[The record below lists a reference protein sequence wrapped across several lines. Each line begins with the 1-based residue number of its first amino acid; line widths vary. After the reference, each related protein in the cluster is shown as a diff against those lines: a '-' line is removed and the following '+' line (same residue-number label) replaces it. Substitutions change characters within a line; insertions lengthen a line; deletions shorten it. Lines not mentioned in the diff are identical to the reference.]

1 MQKKLLVWLLPVLF
15 GWQVVDSTEIPFK
28 LTAQEEYEL
37 TQTVYD
43 QYFQTIPQNPN
54 VFQTETLY
62 SDLELTD
69 VAGQLQPNQAFS
81 ITDVAVN
88 SKKELVF
95 QVDNTSYIL
104 ADTSKLF
111 ADVVLAEN
119 LVEQTYWTN
128 KNVVVL
134 SSPIANQAKEVK
146 TDLKSYQAV
155 NVTKIATTPLGD
167 FAYIADKGW
176 IAIGDLATV
185 DNRMEAVQDLL
196 TQKYSKNN
204 IGIYVKQLSTGQ
216 SAGLNQDRVFYS
228 ASIAKLPILYYVQE
242 QINAGQVDLTTKV
255 KYTAD
260 SMSFPGA
267 YVVGGS
273 GSLSKTPDN
282 KEYSVEEL
290 INKTAKES
298 DNVAS
303 NLLSYYVTH
312 QFNDD
317 FYQNITAITG
327 SKWDMVTRET
337 TAEVAGKMMEA
348 LYEQEGYV
356 LESLISTQFD
366 NQRISKDIAVPVA
379 HKIGDADD
387 VKHDVAIVYAESPFV
402 LSIFTDKSS
411 YDEITQIAND
421 VYGILK

>member
-1 MQKKLLVWLLPVLF
+1 MQKKLFIWILPALF
-15 GWQVVDSTEIPFK
+15 SISVIDSTEIPFQ

-37 TQTVYD
+37 TQTVYN
-43 QYFQTIPQNPN
+43 QYFQVVPQNPN
-54 VFQTETLY
+54 VFQVENLY
-62 SDLELTD
+62 SDLELTQ
-69 VAGQLQPNQAFS
+69 VVGQLKPNQAFS
-81 ITDVAVN
+81 ITDVNVN

-95 QVDNTSYIL
+95 QIDNASYIV
-104 ADTSKLF
+104 ADTHKLF
-111 ADVVLAEN
+111 DDAVLAET

-128 KNVVVL
+128 KNITVL
-134 SSPIANQAKEVK
+134 SSPISNQAKEVK
-146 TDLKSYQAV
+146 TDLQSYQPV
-155 NVTKIATTPLGD
+155 NISKIVTTPLGD
-167 FAYIADKGW
+167 FAYVADKGW
-176 IAIGDLATV
+176 LDMEDLSAT
-185 DNRMEAVQDLL
+185 DNRMDAVQEMLN
-196 TQKYSKNN
+196 QKYSKDT
-204 IGIYVKQLSTGQ
+204 IGVYVKQLSTGQ
-216 SAGLNQDRVFYS
+216 KVGVNQDKTFYS

-242 QINAGQVDLTTKV
+242 QINARQVDLTTKV
-255 KYTAD
+255 KYTVE

-282 KEYSVEEL
+282 KEYSIEEL

-303 NLLSYYVTH
+303 NLLSYYVTN
-312 QFNDD
+312 QFDD
-317 FYQNITAITG
+317 NFYQLTTAVTG
-327 SKWDMVTRET
+327 SRWDMVTRET
-337 TAEVAGKMMEA
+337 SAEVAGNMMEA
-348 LYEQEGYV
+348 IYYQNGYV
-356 LESLISTQFD
+356 LESLLSTQFD

-421 VYGILK
+421 IYGILK

>member
-54 VFQTETLY
+54 VFQVENLY
-62 SDLELTD
+62 SDLELTQ
-69 VAGQLQPNQAFS
+69 VVGQLKPNQAFS
-81 ITDVAVN
+81 ITDVIVN

-95 QVDNTSYIL
+95 QIDNASYIV
-104 ADTSKLF
+104 ADTNKLF
-111 ADVVLAEN
+111 DDVVLTETF
-119 LVEQTYWTN
+119 VEQTYWTN
-128 KNVVVL
+128 KNLTVL

-146 TDLKSYQAV
+146 TDIQAYQAV
-155 NVTKIATTPLGD
+155 TISKISTTPIGD
-167 FAYIADKGW
+167 FAYVADKGW
-176 IAIGDLATV
+176 ITMDDLSTV
-185 DNRMEAVQDLL
+185 DNRMEAVQALL

-216 SAGLNQDRVFYS
+216 SAGLNQDKVFYS

-242 QINAGQVDLTTKV
+242 QINTGQIDLTTKV
-255 KYTAD
+255 KYTAE
-260 SMSFPGA
+260 SMVFPGA

-282 KEYSVEEL
+282 KEYSLEEL

-303 NLLSYYVTH
+303 NLLSYYVTNR
-312 QFNDD
+312 FDD
-317 FYQNITAITG
+317 NFYQLTTAVTG
-327 SKWDMVTRET
+327 SRWDMVTRET
-337 TAEVAGKMMEA
+337 SAEVAGNMMEA
-348 LYEQEGYV
+348 IYNQNGYV
-356 LESLISTQFD
+356 LESLLSTQFD

-421 VYGILK
+421 IYGILK

>member
-1 MQKKLLVWLLPVLF
+1 MQKKLFIWILPALF
-15 GWQVVDSTEIPFK
+15 SISVIDSTEIPFQ

-37 TQTVYD
+37 TQTVYN
-43 QYFQTIPQNPN
+43 QYFQVVPQNPN
-54 VFQTETLY
+54 VFQVENLY
-62 SDLELTD
+62 SDLELTQ
-69 VAGQLQPNQAFS
+69 VVGQLKPNQAFS
-81 ITDVAVN
+81 ITDVNVN

-95 QVDNTSYIL
+95 QIDNASYIV
-104 ADTSKLF
+104 ADTHKLF
-111 ADVVLAEN
+111 DDAVLAET

-128 KNVVVL
+128 KNITVL
-134 SSPIANQAKEVK
+134 SSPISNQAKEVK
-146 TDLKSYQAV
+146 TDLQSYQPV
-155 NVTKIATTPLGD
+155 NISKIATTPLGD
-167 FAYIADKGW
+167 FAYVADKGW
-176 IAIGDLATV
+176 LDMEDLSAT
-185 DNRMEAVQDLL
+185 DNRMDAVQEMLN
-196 TQKYSKNN
+196 QKYSKDT
-204 IGIYVKQLSTGQ
+204 IGVYVKQLSTGQ
-216 SAGLNQDRVFYS
+216 KVGVNQDKTFYS

-242 QINAGQVDLTTKV
+242 QINARQVDLTTKV
-255 KYTAD
+255 KYTVE

-282 KEYSVEEL
+282 KEYSIEEL

-303 NLLSYYVTH
+303 NLLSYYVTN
-312 QFNDD
+312 QFDD
-317 FYQNITAITG
+317 NFYQLTTAVTG
-327 SKWDMVTRET
+327 SRWDMVTRET
-337 TAEVAGKMMEA
+337 SAEVAGNMMEA
-348 LYEQEGYV
+348 IYYQNGYV
-356 LESLISTQFD
+356 LESLLSTQFD

-421 VYGILK
+421 IYGILK

>member
-1 MQKKLLVWLLPVLF
+1 MQKKLFIWILPALF
-15 GWQVVDSTEIPFK
+15 SISVIDSTEIPFQ

-37 TQTVYD
+37 TQTVYN
-43 QYFQTIPQNPN
+43 QYFQVVPQNPN
-54 VFQTETLY
+54 VFQVENLY
-62 SDLELTD
+62 SDLELTQ
-69 VAGQLQPNQAFS
+69 VVGQLKPNQAFF
-81 ITDVAVN
+81 ITDVTVN

-95 QVDNTSYIL
+95 QIDNASYIV
-104 ADTSKLF
+104 ADTHKLF
-111 ADVVLAEN
+111 DDAVLAET

-128 KNVVVL
+128 KNITVL
-134 SSPIANQAKEVK
+134 SSPISNQAKEVK
-146 TDLKSYQAV
+146 TDLQSYQPV
-155 NVTKIATTPLGD
+155 NISKIATTPLGD
-167 FAYIADKGW
+167 FAYVADKGW
-176 IAIGDLATV
+176 LDMEDLSAT
-185 DNRMEAVQDLL
+185 DNRMDAVQEMLN
-196 TQKYSKNN
+196 QKYSKDT
-204 IGIYVKQLSTGQ
+204 IGVYVKQLSTGQ
-216 SAGLNQDRVFYS
+216 KVGVNQDKTFYS

-255 KYTAD
+255 KYTAE

-282 KEYSVEEL
+282 KEYSIEEL

-303 NLLSYYVTH
+303 NLLSYYVTN
-312 QFNDD
+312 QFDD
-317 FYQNITAITG
+317 NFYQLTTAVTG
-327 SKWDMVTRET
+327 RRWDMVTRET
-337 TAEVAGKMMEA
+337 SAEVAGNMMEA
-348 LYEQEGYV
+348 IYNQNGYI
-356 LESLISTQFD
+356 LESLLSTQFD

-421 VYGILK
+421 IYGILK

>member
-1 MQKKLLVWLLPVLF
+1 MQKKLFIWILPALF
-15 GWQVVDSTEIPFK
+15 SISVIDSTEIPFQ

-37 TQTVYD
+37 TQTVYN
-43 QYFQTIPQNPN
+43 QYFQVVPQNPN
-54 VFQTETLY
+54 VFQVENLY
-62 SDLELTD
+62 SDLELTQ
-69 VAGQLQPNQAFS
+69 VVGQLKPNQAFS
-81 ITDVAVN
+81 ITDVTVN

-95 QVDNTSYIL
+95 QIDNASYIV
-104 ADTSKLF
+104 ADTHKLF
-111 ADVVLAEN
+111 DDAVLAET

-128 KNVVVL
+128 KNITVL
-134 SSPIANQAKEVK
+134 SSPISNQAKEVK
-146 TDLKSYQAV
+146 TDLQSYQPV
-155 NVTKIATTPLGD
+155 NISKIATTPLGD
-167 FAYIADKGW
+167 FAYVADKGW
-176 IAIGDLATV
+176 LDMEDLSAT
-185 DNRMEAVQDLL
+185 DNRMDAVQEMLN
-196 TQKYSKNN
+196 QKYSKDT
-204 IGIYVKQLSTGQ
+204 IGVYVKQLSTGQ
-216 SAGLNQDRVFYS
+216 KVGVNQDKTFYS

-242 QINAGQVDLTTKV
+242 QINARQVDLTTKV
-255 KYTAD
+255 KYTVE

-282 KEYSVEEL
+282 KEYSIEEL

-303 NLLSYYVTH
+303 NLLSYYVTN
-312 QFNDD
+312 QFDD
-317 FYQNITAITG
+317 NFYQLTTAVTG
-327 SKWDMVTRET
+327 SRWDMVTRET
-337 TAEVAGKMMEA
+337 SAEVAGNMMEA
-348 LYEQEGYV
+348 IYNQNGYV
-356 LESLISTQFD
+356 LESLLSTQFD

-421 VYGILK
+421 IYGILK

>member
-1 MQKKLLVWLLPVLF
+1 MQKKLFIWILPVLF
-15 GWQVVDSTEIPFK
+15 GLQVVDSTEIPFK

-43 QYFQTIPQNPN
+43 QYFKTIPQNPN
-54 VFQTETLY
+54 VFQIETLY
-62 SDLELTD
+62 SNLELTD
-69 VAGQLQPNQAFS
+69 VAGQLQPNQVFS

-88 SKKELVF
+88 PKKELVF

-104 ADTSKLF
+104 ADTNKLF
-111 ADVVLAEN
+111 DDVVLTEK

-128 KNVVVL
+128 KNLTLL

-155 NVTKIATTPLGD
+155 NVSKIATTPMGD
-167 FAYIADKGW
+167 FAYVVDKGW
-176 IAIGDLATV
+176 IAMDELSLL
-185 DNRMEAVQDLL
+185 DNRMEAVQQLL
-196 TQKYSKNN
+196 IQKYSKDN
-204 IGIYVKQLSTGQ
+204 IGVYVKQLETGQ
-216 SAGLNQDRVFYS
+216 LAGVNQDKAFYS

-242 QINAGQVDLTTKV
+242 RINAGQVDLTTKV
-255 KYTAD
+255 KYTVE

-282 KEYSVEEL
+282 KEYSLEEL

-312 QFNDD
+312 QFNAD
-317 FYQNITAITG
+317 FYQKITAITG

-337 TAEVAGKMMEA
+337 TAEVAGEMMEA

-356 LESLISTQFD
+356 FESLKSTQFD
-366 NQRISKDIAVPVA
+366 NQRISKDITVPVA

>member
-54 VFQTETLY
+54 VFQVENLY
-62 SDLELTD
+62 SDLELTQ
-69 VAGQLQPNQAFS
+69 VVGQLKPNQAFS
-81 ITDVAVN
+81 ITDVIVN

-95 QVDNTSYIL
+95 QIDNASYIV
-104 ADTSKLF
+104 ADTNKLF
-111 ADVVLAEN
+111 DDVVLTETF
-119 LVEQTYWTN
+119 VEQTYWTN
-128 KNVVVL
+128 KNLTVL

-146 TDLKSYQAV
+146 TDIQAYQAV
-155 NVTKIATTPLGD
+155 TISKISTTPIGD
-167 FAYIADKGW
+167 FAYVADKGW
-176 IAIGDLATV
+176 IAMDDLSTV
-185 DNRMEAVQDLL
+185 DNRMEAVQALL

-216 SAGLNQDRVFYS
+216 SAGLNQDKVFYS

-242 QINAGQVDLTTKV
+242 QINAGQIDLTTKV
-255 KYTAD
+255 KYTAE
-260 SMSFPGA
+260 SMVFPGA

-282 KEYSVEEL
+282 KEYSLEEL

-312 QFNDD
+312 QFNDN

-337 TAEVAGKMMEA
+337 TAEVAGTMMEA

-356 LESLISTQFD
+356 LESLLSTQFD
-366 NQRISKDIAVPVA
+366 NQRISKDIVVPVA

-421 VYGILK
+421 IYGILK

>member
-1 MQKKLLVWLLPVLF
+1 MQKKLFIWILPALF
-15 GWQVVDSTEIPFK
+15 SISVIDSTEIPFQ

-37 TQTVYD
+37 TQTVYN
-43 QYFQTIPQNPN
+43 QYFQVVPQNPN
-54 VFQTETLY
+54 VFQVENLY
-62 SDLELTD
+62 SDLELTQ
-69 VAGQLQPNQAFS
+69 VVGQLKPNQAFS
-81 ITDVAVN
+81 ITDVTVN

-95 QVDNTSYIL
+95 QIDNASYIV
-104 ADTSKLF
+104 ADTHKLF
-111 ADVVLAEN
+111 DDAVLAET

-128 KNVVVL
+128 KNITVL
-134 SSPIANQAKEVK
+134 SSPISNQAKEVK
-146 TDLKSYQAV
+146 TDLQSYQPV
-155 NVTKIATTPLGD
+155 NISKIATTPLGD
-167 FAYIADKGW
+167 FAYVADKGW
-176 IAIGDLATV
+176 LDMEDLSAT
-185 DNRMEAVQDLL
+185 DNRMDAVQEMLN
-196 TQKYSKNN
+196 QKYSKDT
-204 IGIYVKQLSTGQ
+204 IGVYVKQLSTGQ
-216 SAGLNQDRVFYS
+216 KVGVNQDKTFYS

-242 QINAGQVDLTTKV
+242 QINARQVDLTTKV
-255 KYTAD
+255 KYTVE

-282 KEYSVEEL
+282 KEYSIEEL

-303 NLLSYYVTH
+303 NLLSYYVTN
-312 QFNDD
+312 QFDD
-317 FYQNITAITG
+317 NFYQLTTAVTG
-327 SKWDMVTRET
+327 SRWDMVTRET
-337 TAEVAGKMMEA
+337 SAEVAGNMMEA
-348 LYEQEGYV
+348 IYYQNGYV
-356 LESLISTQFD
+356 LESLLSTQFD

-421 VYGILK
+421 IYGILK

>member
-54 VFQTETLY
+54 VFQVENLY
-62 SDLELTD
+62 SDLELTQ
-69 VAGQLQPNQAFS
+69 VVGQLKPNQAFS
-81 ITDVAVN
+81 ITDVIVN

-95 QVDNTSYIL
+95 QIDNASYIV
-104 ADTSKLF
+104 ADTNKLF
-111 ADVVLAEN
+111 DDVVLTETF
-119 LVEQTYWTN
+119 VEQTYWTN
-128 KNVVVL
+128 KNITVL
-134 SSPIANQAKEVK
+134 SSPVANQAKEVK
-146 TDLKSYQAV
+146 TDIQAYQAV
-155 NVTKIATTPLGD
+155 TISKISTTPIGD
-167 FAYIADKGW
+167 FAYVADKGW
-176 IAIGDLATV
+176 ITMDDLSTV
-185 DNRMEAVQDLL
+185 DNRMEAVQALL

-216 SAGLNQDRVFYS
+216 SAGLNQDKVFYS

-242 QINAGQVDLTTKV
+242 QINTGQIDLTTKV
-255 KYTAD
+255 KYTAE
-260 SMSFPGA
+260 SMVFPGA

-282 KEYSVEEL
+282 KEYSLEEL

-303 NLLSYYVTH
+303 NLLSYYVTNR
-312 QFNDD
+312 FDD
-317 FYQNITAITG
+317 NFYQLTTAVTG
-327 SKWDMVTRET
+327 SRWDMVTRET
-337 TAEVAGKMMEA
+337 SAEVAGNMMEA
-348 LYEQEGYV
+348 IYNQNGYV
-356 LESLISTQFD
+356 LESLLSTQFD

-421 VYGILK
+421 IYGILK

>member
-54 VFQTETLY
+54 VFQVENLY
-62 SDLELTD
+62 SDLELTQ
-69 VAGQLQPNQAFS
+69 VVGQLKPNQDFS
-81 ITDVAVN
+81 ITDVNVN

-95 QVDNTSYIL
+95 QIDNASYIA
-104 ADTSKLF
+104 ADTNKLF
-111 ADVVLAEN
+111 DDVVLTETF
-119 LVEQTYWTN
+119 VEQTYWTN
-128 KNVVVL
+128 KNITVL
-134 SSPIANQAKEVK
+134 SSPVANQAKEVK
-146 TDLKSYQAV
+146 TDIQAYQAV
-155 NVTKIATTPLGD
+155 TVSKISTTPIGD
-167 FAYIADKGW
+167 FAYVADKGW
-176 IAIGDLATV
+176 IAMDDLSTV
-185 DNRMEAVQDLL
+185 DNRMEAVQALL

-216 SAGLNQDRVFYS
+216 SAGLNQDKVFYS

-242 QINAGQVDLTTKV
+242 QINTGQIDLTTKV
-255 KYTAD
+255 KYTVE
-260 SMSFPGA
+260 SMVFPGA

-282 KEYSVEEL
+282 KEYSLEEL

-312 QFNDD
+312 QFNDN

-327 SKWDMVTRET
+327 SRWDMVTRET
-337 TAEVAGKMMEA
+337 TAEVAGTMMEA

-356 LESLISTQFD
+356 LESLLSTQFD

-421 VYGILK
+421 IYGILK

>member
-54 VFQTETLY
+54 VFQVENLY
-62 SDLELTD
+62 SDLELTQ
-69 VAGQLQPNQAFS
+69 VVGQLKPNQAFS
-81 ITDVAVN
+81 ITDVIVN

-95 QVDNTSYIL
+95 QIDNASYIV
-104 ADTSKLF
+104 ADTNKLF
-111 ADVVLAEN
+111 DDVVLTETF
-119 LVEQTYWTN
+119 VEQTYWTN
-128 KNVVVL
+128 KNITVL
-134 SSPIANQAKEVK
+134 SSPVANQAKEVK
-146 TDLKSYQAV
+146 TDIQAYQAV
-155 NVTKIATTPLGD
+155 TISKISTTPIGD

-176 IAIGDLATV
+176 IAMDDLSTV
-185 DNRMEAVQDLL
+185 DNRMEAVQALL

-216 SAGLNQDRVFYS
+216 SAGLNQDKVFYS

-242 QINAGQVDLTTKV
+242 QINAGQIDLTTKV
-255 KYTAD
+255 KYTAE
-260 SMSFPGA
+260 SMVFPGA

-282 KEYSVEEL
+282 KEYSLEEL

-312 QFNDD
+312 RFDKD
-317 FYQNITAITG
+317 FEQIITDVTD

-337 TAEVAGKMMEA
+337 TAEVAGTMMEA

-356 LESLISTQFD
+356 LESLLSTQFD

-421 VYGILK
+421 IYGILK

>member
-1 MQKKLLVWLLPVLF
+1 MQKKLFIWILPTLF
-15 GWQVVDSTEIPFK
+15 SISVIDSTEIPFQ

-37 TQTVYD
+37 TQTVYN
-43 QYFQTIPQNPN
+43 QYFQVVPQNPN
-54 VFQTETLY
+54 VFQVENLY
-62 SDLELTD
+62 SDLELTQ
-69 VAGQLQPNQAFS
+69 VVGQLKPNQAFS
-81 ITDVAVN
+81 ITDVTVN

-95 QVDNTSYIL
+95 QIDNASYIV
-104 ADTSKLF
+104 ADTHKLF
-111 ADVVLAEN
+111 DDAVLAET

-128 KNVVVL
+128 KNITVL
-134 SSPIANQAKEVK
+134 SSPISNQAKEVK
-146 TDLKSYQAV
+146 TDLQSYQPV
-155 NVTKIATTPLGD
+155 NISKIATTPLGD
-167 FAYIADKGW
+167 FAYVADKGW
-176 IAIGDLATV
+176 LDMEDLSAT
-185 DNRMEAVQDLL
+185 DNRMDAVQEMLN
-196 TQKYSKNN
+196 QKYSKDT
-204 IGIYVKQLSTGQ
+204 IGVYVKQLSTGQ
-216 SAGLNQDRVFYS
+216 KVGVNQDKTFYS

-242 QINAGQVDLTTKV
+242 QINTGQVDLTTKV
-255 KYTAD
+255 KYTVE

-282 KEYSVEEL
+282 KEYSIEEL

-303 NLLSYYVTH
+303 NLLSYYVTN
-312 QFNDD
+312 QFDD
-317 FYQNITAITG
+317 NFYQLTTAVTG
-327 SKWDMVTRET
+327 RRWDMVTRET
-337 TAEVAGKMMEA
+337 SAEVAGNMMEA
-348 LYEQEGYV
+348 IYYQNGYV
-356 LESLISTQFD
+356 LESLLSTQFD

-421 VYGILK
+421 IYGILK

>member
-1 MQKKLLVWLLPVLF
+1 MQKKLLVWILPVLF
-15 GWQVVDSTEIPFK
+15 GLQVVDSTEIPFK

-43 QYFQTIPQNPN
+43 QYFKTIPQNPN
-54 VFQTETLY
+54 VFQTETFY

-69 VAGQLQPNQAFS
+69 VAGQLQPNQVFS

-88 SKKELVF
+88 DKKELVF

-104 ADTSKLF
+104 ADTNKLF
-111 ADVVLAEN
+111 ADVVLTEK

-128 KNVVVL
+128 KNLTLL

-155 NVTKIATTPLGD
+155 NVSKIATTPMGD
-167 FAYIADKGW
+167 FAYVLDKGW
-176 IAIGDLATV
+176 IAMDELSLL

-196 TQKYSKNN
+196 IQKYSKDN
-204 IGIYVKQLSTGQ
+204 IGVYVKQLETGQ
-216 SAGLNQDRVFYS
+216 LAGVNQDKAFYS

-242 QINAGQVDLTTKV
+242 RINAGQVDLTTKV

-312 QFNDD
+312 QFNAD
-317 FYQNITAITG
+317 FYQKITAITG

-337 TAEVAGKMMEA
+337 SAEVAGKMMEA

-387 VKHDVAIVYAESPFV
+387 VKHDVAIVYADSPFV

>member
-54 VFQTETLY
+54 VFQVENLY
-62 SDLELTD
+62 SDLELTQI
-69 VAGQLQPNQAFS
+69 VGQLKPNQDFS
-81 ITDVAVN
+81 ITDVNVN

-95 QVDNTSYIL
+95 QIDNASYIV
-104 ADTSKLF
+104 ADTNKLF
-111 ADVVLAEN
+111 DDVVLTETF
-119 LVEQTYWTN
+119 VEQTYWTN
-128 KNVVVL
+128 KNLTVL

-146 TDLKSYQAV
+146 TDIQAYQAV
-155 NVTKIATTPLGD
+155 TISKISTTPIGD
-167 FAYIADKGW
+167 FAYVADKGW
-176 IAIGDLATV
+176 IAMDDLSTV
-185 DNRMEAVQDLL
+185 DNRMEAVQALL

-216 SAGLNQDRVFYS
+216 SAGLNQDKVFYS

-242 QINAGQVDLTTKV
+242 QINAGQIDLTTKV
-255 KYTAD
+255 KYTAE
-260 SMSFPGA
+260 SMVFPGA

-282 KEYSVEEL
+282 KEYSLEEL

-312 QFNDD
+312 RFDKD
-317 FYQNITAITG
+317 FEQIITDVTD

-337 TAEVAGKMMEA
+337 TAEVAGTMMEA

-356 LESLISTQFD
+356 LESLLSTQFD

-387 VKHDVAIVYAESPFV
+387 VKHDVAIVYTESPFV

-421 VYGILK
+421 IYGILK

>member
-54 VFQTETLY
+54 VFQVENLY
-62 SDLELTD
+62 SDLELTQ
-69 VAGQLQPNQAFS
+69 VVGQLKPNQDFS
-81 ITDVAVN
+81 ITDVIVN

-95 QVDNTSYIL
+95 QIDNASYIV
-104 ADTSKLF
+104 ADTYKLF
-111 ADVVLAEN
+111 DDVVLTETF
-119 LVEQTYWTN
+119 VEQTYWTN
-128 KNVVVL
+128 KNLTVL
-134 SSPIANQAKEVK
+134 SSPVANQAKEVK
-146 TDLKSYQAV
+146 TDIQAYQAV
-155 NVTKIATTPLGD
+155 TISKISTTPIGD
-167 FAYIADKGW
+167 FAYVADKGW
-176 IAIGDLATV
+176 IAMDDLSTV
-185 DNRMEAVQDLL
+185 DNRMEAVQALL

-216 SAGLNQDRVFYS
+216 SAGLNQDKVFYS

-242 QINAGQVDLTTKV
+242 QINAGQIDLTTKV
-255 KYTAD
+255 KYTAE
-260 SMSFPGA
+260 SMVFPGA

-282 KEYSVEEL
+282 KEYSIEEL

-303 NLLSYYVTH
+303 NLLSYYITN
-312 QFNDD
+312 QFDD
-317 FYQNITAITG
+317 NFYQLTTAVTD
-327 SKWDMVTRET
+327 SRWDMVTRET
-337 TAEVAGKMMEA
+337 SAEVAGNMMEA
-348 LYEQEGYV
+348 IYNQNGYV
-356 LESLISTQFD
+356 LESLLSTQFD

-379 HKIGDADD
+379 HKIGDVDD

-421 VYGILK
+421 IYGILK

>member
-15 GWQVVDSTEIPFK
+15 GGQVVDSTEIPFK

-54 VFQTETLY
+54 VFQVENLY
-62 SDLELTD
+62 SDLELTQ
-69 VAGQLQPNQAFS
+69 VVGQLKPNQAFS

-146 TDLKSYQAV
+146 TDLKAYQAV

-176 IAIGDLATV
+176 IAIDDLVTV

-216 SAGLNQDRVFYS
+216 SAGLNQDKVFYS

>member
-1 MQKKLLVWLLPVLF
+1 MQKKLFIWILPALF
-15 GWQVVDSTEIPFK
+15 SISVIDSTEIPFQ

-37 TQTVYD
+37 TQTVYN
-43 QYFQTIPQNPN
+43 QYFQVVPQNPN
-54 VFQTETLY
+54 VFQVENLY
-62 SDLELTD
+62 SDLELTQ
-69 VAGQLQPNQAFS
+69 VVGQLKPNQAFS
-81 ITDVAVN
+81 ITDVTVN

-95 QVDNTSYIL
+95 QIENASYIV
-104 ADTSKLF
+104 ADTHKLF
-111 ADVVLAEN
+111 DDAVLAET

-128 KNVVVL
+128 KNITVL
-134 SSPIANQAKEVK
+134 SSPISNQAKEVK
-146 TDLKSYQAV
+146 TDLQSYQPV
-155 NVTKIATTPLGD
+155 NISKIATTPLGD
-167 FAYIADKGW
+167 FAYVADKGW
-176 IAIGDLATV
+176 LDMEDLSAT
-185 DNRMEAVQDLL
+185 DNRMDAVQEMLN
-196 TQKYSKNN
+196 QKYSKDT
-204 IGIYVKQLSTGQ
+204 IGVYVKQLSTGQ
-216 SAGLNQDRVFYS
+216 KVGVNQDKTFYS

-255 KYTAD
+255 KYTVE

-282 KEYSVEEL
+282 KEYSIEEL

-303 NLLSYYVTH
+303 NLLSYYVTN
-312 QFNDD
+312 QFDD
-317 FYQNITAITG
+317 NFYQLTTAVTG
-327 SKWDMVTRET
+327 RRWDMVTRET
-337 TAEVAGKMMEA
+337 SAEVAGNMMEA
-348 LYEQEGYV
+348 IYNQNGYI
-356 LESLISTQFD
+356 LESLLSTQFD

-421 VYGILK
+421 IYGILK

>member
-54 VFQTETLY
+54 VFQVENLY
-62 SDLELTD
+62 SDLELTQ
-69 VAGQLQPNQAFS
+69 VVGQLKPNQAFS
-81 ITDVAVN
+81 ITDVIVN

-95 QVDNTSYIL
+95 QIDNASYIV
-104 ADTSKLF
+104 ADTNKLF
-111 ADVVLAEN
+111 DDVVLTET

-128 KNVVVL
+128 KNLTVL
-134 SSPIANQAKEVK
+134 SSPVANQAKEVK
-146 TDLKSYQAV
+146 TDIQAYQAV
-155 NVTKIATTPLGD
+155 TISKISTTPIGD

-176 IAIGDLATV
+176 IAMDDLSTV
-185 DNRMEAVQDLL
+185 DNRMEAVQALL

-216 SAGLNQDRVFYS
+216 SAGLNQDKVFYS

-242 QINAGQVDLTTKV
+242 QINAGQIDLTTKV
-255 KYTAD
+255 KYTAE
-260 SMSFPGA
+260 SMVFPGA

-282 KEYSVEEL
+282 KEYSLEEL

-303 NLLSYYVTH
+303 NLLSYYMTNR
-312 QFNDD
+312 FDD
-317 FYQNITAITG
+317 NFYQLTTAVTG
-327 SKWDMVTRET
+327 SRWDMVTRET
-337 TAEVAGKMMEA
+337 SAEVAGNMMEA
-348 LYEQEGYV
+348 IYNQNGYV
-356 LESLISTQFD
+356 LESLLSTQFD

-421 VYGILK
+421 IYGILK